1 MKPTSTS
8 TIHIDGSFGEGG
20 GQIIRTALSLAMLTQ
35 TPIHITNIRAG
46 RKKSGLMR
54 QHLVCVKSAQ
64 AISHATVTGAEL
76 GSSELTFTP
85 HTIQGG
91 GALEKNWRFEIG
103 SAGSTS
109 LVLQTL
115 LPALL
120 FSKIKVS
127 TSDLAKSESKNLT
140 LTITGGTH
148 NPLAPTAD
156 FLQQAFF
163 PALQN
168 MGISVDYQVKKVG
181 FAPIGGG
188 EVTASFSAVDFD
200 NIKPLN
206 LTKRGE
212 LISIDL
218 VAGELNLS
226 HDILQRELKTALDKI
241 VKDNKLTNDQ
251 ITTQYHSWH
260 NVGEGNS
267 CHAVAKFQIGNNV
280 HNMVHQEVFTL
291 LGEKGTSAENIGK
304 RLAGQVSRYLH
315 APACVDEYLT
325 DQLLLPLALI
335 AEAGKKPS
343 QFTARL
349 ISEHTRTQ
357 ALMIEK
363 FLNVK
368 IGFEEMGK
376 DCVLVK
382 IGRNKG

>member
-1 MKPTSTS
+1 MKAKSTS
-8 TIHIDGSFGEGG
+8 AIHIDGSFGEGG

-54 QHLVCVKSAQ
+54 QHLVCVKSAG
-64 AISHATVTGAEL
+64 AISHANVTGAEL
-76 GSSELTFTP
+76 GSRELTFRP
-85 HTIQGG
+85 HTIQSG

-120 FSKIKVS
+120 F
-127 TSDLAKSESKNLT
+127 AKHDSPKSSV
-140 LTITGGTH
+140 TIRGGTH

-156 FLQQAFF
+156 FLSHAFM

-168 MGISVDYQVKKVG
+168 MGIGVDYQVKKVG

-188 EVTASFSAVDFD
+188 EVTAIFSTVDFD

-212 LISIDL
+212 LIGIDL

-226 HDILQRELKTALDKI
+226 HEILQRELKTALDKI
-241 VKDNKLTNDQ
+241 VKDNQLTKDQ
-251 ITTQYHSWH
+251 ITTHYHSWH
-260 NVGEGNS
+260 NIGEGNS
-267 CHAVAKFQIGNNV
+267 CYAVVKSQVGAT
-280 HNMVHQEVFTL
+280 VHQEVFTL

-315 APACVDEYLT
+315 SPACVDEYLT

-335 AEAGKKPS
+335 AESTHQPS
-343 QFTARL
+343 QFTARC

-357 ALMIEK
+357 AMMIEK
-363 FLNVK
+363 FLKVK
-368 IGFEEMGK
+368 IEFEEMAK

-382 IGRNKG
+382 IEK

>member
-1 MKPTSTS
+1 MKD
-8 TIHIDGSFGEGG
+8 TIYIDGSFGEGG

-54 QHLVCVKSAQ
+54 QHLVCVKSAA
-64 AISHATVTGAEL
+64 AISHANVTGAEL
-76 GSSELTFTP
+76 GSGELTFTP
-85 HTIQGG
+85 HTIQSGDP
-91 GALEKNWRFEIG
+91 LEKKWRFEIG

-120 FSKIKVS
+120 FPNN
-127 TSDLAKSESKNLT
+127 SENQTPSI
-140 LTITGGTH
+140 TITGGTH

-156 FLQQAFF
+156 FLSYAFF

-168 MGISVDYQVKKVG
+168 MGIDVDYSVKKVG

-188 EVTASFSAVDFD
+188 EILANISSV
-200 NIKPLN
+200 NLEEIKPLN
-206 LTKRGE
+206 LSERGE
-212 LISIDL
+212 LLGIEL

-226 HDILQRELKTALDKI
+226 HEILERELSTAKEKI
-241 VKDNKLTNDQ
+241 LKDNKIPADLIQ
-251 ITTQYHSWH
+251 LSYQSWH

-267 CHAVAKFQIGNNV
+267 CYAIVKSQVGDNI
-280 HNMVHQEVFTL
+280 HQEVFTL

-315 APACVDEYLT
+315 SPACVDEYLT
-325 DQLLLPLALI
+325 DQILLPLALI
-335 AEAGKKPS
+335 AEHTHQES
-343 QFTARL
+343 QFTARY

-357 ALMIEK
+357 AMMIEK
-363 FLNVK
+363 FLDVK
-368 IGFEEMGK
+368 IGFKEMQK
-376 DCVLVK
+376 DCHMVK
-382 IGRNKG
+382 ISA